1 METNHTRREF
11 IKLAGAAT
19 LAATAL
25 PAWAQAAPKLT
36 VAFVGVAH
44 IHTPHYLQSVK
55 DYPGTTVKYVW
66 DHDAERAA
74 RRAREVGAQVPA
86 DLNTIWSDPDISA
99 VVILSETTRHHDLVL
114 AATQAGKNVFVEKP
128 LGITARES
136 REMAAAIEKAG
147 VLFTTGYFMRADAR
161 HIFLK
166 DQVARGNFGVI
177 TRVRGSNCHNG
188 SLGGWFDTEWRWM
201 ADPKISG
208 VGAFGDLGTHKL
220 DILMWLFGDIDSVTA
235 VIHPVTHRY
244 GDCDET
250 GEALINFKSGIIGT
264 LGAGWVDIAD
274 PVQLLISGTK
284 GSAVIVNGELFYK
297 SELVPGSDDHK
308 PWTNLPPA
316 LLQPM
321 EQFLAAVAGAKDEP
335 LVTPWEA
342 AARVAAME
350 AMYHA
355 ASGRKW
361 VKVS

>member
-250 GEALINFKSGIIGT
+250 GEALINFKSGVIGT

>member
-250 GEALINFKSGIIGT
+250 GEALINFKSGVIGT

-284 GSAVIVNGELFYK
+284 GSAVIVNGDLFYR